1 MNALLSLNDEAK
13 IDLKFTLLNHCFSVK
28 KEQIEELN
36 ASLASIKD
44 AVESND
50 KSSAGDKHETS
61 RENANQTLLIY
72 GAQRKKAMDDLM
84 LLQMIKPDVIHYK
97 VQTGAV
103 VVMNDLVLYIAE
115 MSDRLTIDNVVFNI
129 VPPNGP
135 LLKEING
142 RGAGHTFTFNNR
154 NYQIISVF

>member
-1 MNALLSLNDEAK
+1 MNALLSLNDQAK
-13 IDLKFTLLNHCFSVK
+13 IELKSTLLNHCLSVK

-36 ASLASIKD
+36 TSLTSIKD
-44 AVESND
+44 SVESND
-50 KSSAGDKHETS
+50 KSSAGDKHETA

-84 LLQMIKPDVIHYK
+84 LLQMIKPDVIHDI

-103 VVMNDLVLYIAE
+103 VVLNDLVLYIAE
-115 MSDRLTIDNVVFNI
+115 MSDRLTIDNLVFNI

-142 RGAGHTFTFNNR
+142 RGAGHTFTFNNH

>member
-13 IDLKFTLLNHCFSVK
+13 RELKSILLNHCFSIK

-36 ASLASIKD
+36 RSVASIKE

-72 GAQRKKAMDDLM
+72 GSQRKKAMEDLM
-84 LLQMIKPDVIHYK
+84 LLHMIKPDVLYDK

-103 VVMNDLVLYIAE
+103 VVMNDLILFIAE
-115 MSDRLTIDNVVFNI
+115 ISDRISIDNIIFNI

-135 LLKEING
+135 LLKEIFG
-142 RGAGHTFTFNNR
+142 KSVGYSFTFNNR
-154 NYQIISVF
+154 NYQIIAVF

>member
-1 MNALLSLNDEAK
+1 MNSLLSLNDQAK
-13 IDLKFTLLNHCFSVK
+13 IKLKSILLNYCFSVK

-36 ASLASIKD
+36 VSLASIKD

-72 GAQRKKAMDDLM
+72 GAQRKKAMEDLM
-84 LLQMIKPDVIHYK
+84 LLHMIKPDVLYDK

-103 VVMNDLVLYIAE
+103 VVMNELVLYIAE

-154 NYQIISVF
+154 NYQIIAVF

>member
-1 MNALLSLNDEAK
+1 MNPFESLSDEAK
-13 IDLKFTLLNHCFSVK
+13 KQLKVTLLNHCINLK
-28 KEQIEELN
+28 KNQLQELDN
-36 ASLASIKD
+36 SLSSIKD

-84 LLQMIKPDVIHYK
+84 LLQMIKPDVIHDK

>member
-13 IDLKFTLLNHCFSVK
+13 IDLKSTLLNHCFSVK

-72 GAQRKKAMDDLM
+72 GAQRKKAMEDLM
-84 LLQMIKPDVIHYK
+84 LLHMIKPDVLYDK

-103 VVMNDLVLYIAE
+103 VVMNELVLYIAE
-115 MSDRLTIDNVVFNI
+115 MSDRLIIDNVVFNI

-154 NYQIISVF
+154 NYQIIAVF

>member
-1 MNALLSLNDEAK
+1 MNSLLSLNDQAK
-13 IDLKFTLLNHCFSVK
+13 IKLKSILLNYCFSVK

-36 ASLASIKD
+36 ASLASIKE

-72 GAQRKKAMDDLM
+72 GAQRKKAMEDLM
-84 LLQMIKPDVIHYK
+84 LLHMIKPDVLYDK

-103 VVMNDLVLYIAE
+103 VVMNELVLYIAE

-154 NYQIISVF
+154 NYQIIAVF

>member
-1 MNALLSLNDEAK
+1 MNPFESLSDEAK
-13 IDLKFTLLNHCFSVK
+13 KQLKVTLLNHCINLK
-28 KEQIEELN
+28 KDQLQELDN
-36 ASLASIKD
+36 SLSSIKD
-44 AVESND
+44 SVESND

-84 LLQMIKPDVIHYK
+84 LLQMIKPDVIHDK

-142 RGAGHTFTFNNR
+142 RGAGHTFNFNNR